1 MVNKPTPV
9 APAPLQIG
17 ETLYVTGADMLP
29 DGFHRLV
36 FFNPGDHRHIFKR
49 LVIKTLDKDGFPVKS
64 DGRRR
69 IDVLGSLSGLELR
82 ALETKGL
89 ARRISLI
96 EPARRLVA
104 PGDLKKGSL
113 KAFNKKEP
121 ILVAMCHPD
130 VLHNALIEKSTKK
143 LFSLAEHFEITPQ
156 QAKRLFH
163 RLLDSGLN
171 PQRAAMSGHSRAGKQ
186 KNRCYSK
193 KQGRTRKMV
202 KNELGSAW
210 KGLNTDDGHR
220 RDIVTF
226 IKSAYDSKISLNQ
239 NFRNFR
245 GIFAVRQIHALHN
258 GSIVKETIPEEEYL
272 TYSQF
277 SYHFKKLLSA
287 IHGQLNPKLVKEIT
301 QRSFRIHT
309 GNARAHIQCPGHT
322 LLIDS
327 TAVDVHLL
335 CSFDRSKLIGRP
347 ILYFVVD
354 ALTSTIVGLHISLR
368 PPSGVEAKIAL
379 YGAMMD
385 KTRWLNRYGLGAYSH
400 LFPRAPH
407 PYEIIP
413 DRAELHSVAGR
424 EIAKGLSINIGLP
437 AAYMAAWKGIV
448 ERLFRTTNNFSIHWI
463 PGSTQGRARERGER
477 DVRLDAVLTLDEFV
491 KIILYGVLLWNKCG
505 NTTAFVPPEA
515 LADDGTPG
523 PAGYFDWGLQN
534 LHGSPRYVPDDELI
548 VRFLEPQTC
557 RVMSSGIELDR
568 NRWVAE
574 WMKQPEL
581 TLSGLIHKDAN
592 LYRDPYLPKDGYVRL
607 KNEEILRPVSMFDM
621 PIDGTSFDI
630 EEYQAHE
637 QAARAIHQ
645 LKSQSFE
652 TSVMHQSYKIVE
664 TAKRLTKQAKAA
676 NPQSQAAYI
685 AGLVDNRAAE
695 IRHAETGAAHAP
707 SGVVNPPQRT
717 LASQLAGS
725 DFFASLANFTEDPSK

>member
-1 MVNKPTPV
+1 MFNEHTQVASKP
-9 APAPLQIG
+9 LEIG
-17 ETLYVTGADMLP
+17 ETFHVTGANMLP

-36 FFNPGDHRHIFKR
+36 YFNSSDQRHIFKR
-49 LVIKTLDKDGFPVKS
+49 LVVKVLDKEGFPVKPC
-64 DGRRR
+64 GRRHV
-69 IDVLGSLSGLELR
+69 DVLGSLSGLELR
-82 ALETKGL
+82 TLETEGL

-113 KAFNKKEP
+113 ATFNNKEP
-121 ILVAMCHPD
+121 ILFAMCHPD
-130 VLHNALIEKSTKK
+130 ILHSALIEKSTKK
-143 LFSLAEHFEITPQ
+143 LFSLAEHFEITHQ

-163 RLLDSGLN
+163 RLLDAGLD

-193 KQGRTRKMV
+193 KQGRTRKIV

-210 KGLNTDDGHR
+210 KGLNTDDDHR
-220 RDIVTF
+220 RDIITF
-226 IKSAYDSKISLNQ
+226 IKSAYDSKKSLSQ
-239 NFRNFR
+239 NFRNFK
-245 GIFAVRQIHALHN
+245 GIFAVGQIHALHN
-258 GSIVKETIPEEEYL
+258 GSIVKETIPEEEYI

-287 IHGQLNPKLVKEIT
+287 IQGQLNPKLVKEIT
-301 QRSFRIHT
+301 RRSFRIHI

-327 TAVDVHLL
+327 TAADVHLV

-347 ILYFVVD
+347 ILFFVVD
-354 ALTSTIVGLHISLR
+354 ALTSAIVGLHISLR
-368 PPSGVEAKIAL
+368 SPSGVEAKIAL

-385 KTRWLNRYGLGAYSH
+385 KTRWLNRYGLGAYAH

-424 EIAKGLSINIGLP
+424 EIANGLSINIGLP
-437 AAYMAAWKGIV
+437 APYMAAWKGIV

-491 KIILYGVLLWNKCG
+491 KIILYGVLLWNKSG
-505 NTTAFVPPEA
+505 NTTAFIPPEA
-515 LADDGTPG
+515 LAEDGTPG
-523 PAGYFDWGLQN
+523 PAGYFEWGLQN
-534 LHGSPRYVPDDELI
+534 LHGSPRYIPDDELV
-548 VRFLEPQTC
+548 VRFLESQTC
-557 RVMSSGIELDR
+557 RVMSSGIEIDR
-568 NRWVAE
+568 NRWVGD

-592 LYRDPYLPKDGYVRL
+592 LYRDPYLPKNGYVRL

-637 QAARAIHQ
+637 HAVRVIHQ
-645 LKSQSFE
+645 LKSQSLE
-652 TSVMHQSYKIVE
+652 TSILHNSHKIVE
-664 TAKRLTKQAKAA
+664 SAKRLTKQAKAA
-676 NPQSQAAYI
+676 NPQSQAAFI

-695 IRHAETGAAHAP
+695 IRHAETSAAHAP
-707 SGVVNPPQRT
+707 SGIAKPTQST
-717 LASQLAGS
+717 LASQLAGG
-725 DFFASLANFTEDPSK
+725 DFFASLANFTKDPSK